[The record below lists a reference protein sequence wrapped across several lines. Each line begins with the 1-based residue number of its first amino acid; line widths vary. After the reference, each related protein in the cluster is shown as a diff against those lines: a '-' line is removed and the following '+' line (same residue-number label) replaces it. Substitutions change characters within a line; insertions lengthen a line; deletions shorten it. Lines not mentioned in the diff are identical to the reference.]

1 MKTKEEKQLEVKNY
15 LTKANQ
21 HLFKNNKGEIFKV
34 VPFEIDGVL
43 HVAKITI
50 KPDGTTE
57 SKTRKVFMWESDD
70 IKQTWKNSFLY
81 YGEQNAIKHFKDAR
95 IFFLEIHDKLGLKNE
110 DNVLI
115 MNKIIKDFNLFSNL
129 VDKKEN

>member
-1 MKTKEEKQLEVKNY
+1 MKTKEVKQLEVKNY

-50 KPDGTTE
+50 KQDGTTE
-57 SKTRKVFMWESDD
+57 SKIRKVFMWESDD

-81 YGEQNAIKHFKDAR
+81 YGEQVAIKHFKDVR
-95 IFFLEIHDKLGLKNE
+95 LFFYYLKDKLGLKNE

-129 VDKKEN
+129 VDKK